1 MYGNKKSSEMM
12 LSKSGLKINHAII
25 PCGKELKGGILVFFP
40 SYTWMD
46 SLIER
51 WKGTGVLEQLR
62 LLAGHIIVEPK
73 SSASKESVVGKKP
86 DSKNASSGS
95 GSFMTSTALH
105 SKPMHSVAD
114 TGKGDGNE
122 KADGEGDVMK
132 GLVGQFDSVIAKH
145 GTCILFAVCRGKVS
159 EGIDF
164 TDNKGR
170 VVIITGIPH
179 STLVISFFPQ
189 FCF

>member
-1 MYGNKKSSEMM
+1 M
-12 LSKSGLKINHAII
+12 
-25 PCGKELKGGILVFFP
+25 FFP

-51 WKGTGVLEQLR
+51 WKSTGVLEQLR

-73 SSASKESVVGKKP
+73 SSASKSVESVVG
-86 DSKNASSGS
+86 SKSEPKTGP
-95 GSFMTSTALH
+95 GSFMTGTVLH
-105 SKPMHSVAD
+105 SKPMHSVGD
-114 TGKGDGNE
+114 TRKGDGNE
-122 KADGEGDVMK
+122 KADGDDVMK

-170 VVIITGIPH
+170 VVIITGTPTSYLSVFVYPTI
-179 STLVISFFPQ
+179 F
-189 FCF
+189 